1 MPPTPDSELKNRM
14 QAKEQELRAGGR
26 EMWPIKI
33 IETAGRPLE
42 RVIVNSDPFGGNQCY
57 DKKCLPTLEPANK
70 LSCRRTSVCYKYS
83 CKICLEA
90 GKAGDLSSSYFGETG
105 KNMHCR
111 SKEHVT
117 KFNSKKAATREES
130 AFYKHLLTMHGG
142 VPENK
147 SFGEMFEII
156 MIKAY
161 KKPFTRNAE
170 EGTFIANHKGEI
182 LNSKS
187 EWHQPSIIRTRTT
200 IVQGG
205 AEQFL
210 GGPAGQ
216 VPGRGRGC

>member
-1 MPPTPDSELKNRM
+1 
-14 QAKEQELRAGGR
+14 
-26 EMWPIKI
+26 
-33 IETAGRPLE
+33 
-42 RVIVNSDPFGGNQCY
+42 
-57 DKKCLPTLEPANK
+57 
-70 LSCRRTSVCYKYS
+70 
-83 CKICLEA
+83 
-90 GKAGDLSSSYFGETG
+90 
-105 KNMHCR
+105 MHCR

-130 AFYKHLLTMHGG
+130 AFYIHLLTMHGG

-156 MIKAY
+156 ILKAY